1 MPFDESLDKVLLI
14 DKVPADQEAHNRDI
28 EFKMA
33 SYNGGVPK
41 LRLTRVGYDG
51 LHAKLGGMTR
61 VEIERVRD
69 KMTELLDKMTELL
82 DVKIE
87 EGAAAEG
94 SSGGLLEG
102 DKEESPSDEDIPF

>member
-14 DKVPADQEAHNRDI
+14 DKVPGDQEANNRDI
-28 EFKMA
+28 EFKVA

-41 LRLTRVGYDG
+41 LRITRVGHDG
-51 LHAKLGGMTR
+51 LHAKLGGMTK

-69 KMTELLDKMTELL
+69 KMTEVLN
-82 DVKIE
+82 VKIAE

-94 SSGGLLEG
+94 SSGGLPKGDEG
-102 DKEESPSDEDIPF
+102 ESPSDEDIPF